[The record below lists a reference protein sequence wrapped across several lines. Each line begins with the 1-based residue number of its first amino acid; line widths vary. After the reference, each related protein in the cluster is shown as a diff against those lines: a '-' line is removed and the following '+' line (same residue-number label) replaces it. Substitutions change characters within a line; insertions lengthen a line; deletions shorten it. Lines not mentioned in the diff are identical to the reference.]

1 MFGLEF
7 LYSNGYSYLIK
18 ERSQVFMKKCVVVA
32 TGNETVFCCIPGMTA
47 PSPAQQKVVEK
58 VSMSCRG

>member
-1 MFGLEF
+1 MFGLEL
-7 LYSNGYSYLIK
+7 LYFNRYSYLIK

-32 TGNETVFCCIPGMTA
+32 GNATAFRCFPGTTA